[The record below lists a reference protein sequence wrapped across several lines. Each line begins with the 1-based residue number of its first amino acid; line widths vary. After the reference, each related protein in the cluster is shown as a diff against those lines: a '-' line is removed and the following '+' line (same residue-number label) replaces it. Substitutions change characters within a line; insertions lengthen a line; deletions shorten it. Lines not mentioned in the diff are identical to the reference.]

1 MKFLRDITEF
11 IFLEDLPEKADLIIV
26 PGNTWPQ
33 PARRAA
39 ALYHEGMAPYI
50 VVSGRYSKGQ
60 QTFAGAACEG
70 DRYKGA
76 YMTEADFLTDVLIR
90 EGVPETAVLQERKAE
105 FTLENAR
112 YIRRLLE
119 EKKMTVK
126 KALICCQAFH
136 ARRCRMYFE
145 YVFQDTDVEF
155 LMCPAVTQGISR
167 CSWMESQK
175 GLDTVLG
182 ELRRCGEQFAWMC
195 GHQDRNGVPVP
206 ERNVHQNLLENHQ

>member
-60 QTFAGAACEG
+60 QTFAGAVCEG

-206 ERNVHQNLLENHQ
+206 ERNVHRNL

>member
-119 EKKMTVK
+119 EKKMTTK

-206 ERNVHQNLLENHQ
+206 ERNVHQNL

>member
-50 VVSGRYSKGQ
+50 IVSGRYSKGQ
-60 QTFAGAACEG
+60 HTFAGAACEG

-112 YIRRLLE
+112 YIRKLLE

-206 ERNVHQNLLENHQ
+206 ERNVHQNL

>member
-1 MKFLRDITEF
+1 MK
-11 IFLEDLPEKADLIIV
+11 DLPGEGRSDPIV

-206 ERNVHQNLLENHQ
+206 ERNVHQNL

>member
-206 ERNVHQNLLENHQ
+206 ERNAHQNL

>member
-11 IFLEDLPEKADLIIV
+11 IFLEDLPKKADIIIV

-70 DRYKGA
+70 DRYKGV

-206 ERNVHQNLLENHQ
+206 ERNVHQNL

>member
-1 MKFLRDITEF
+1 M
-11 IFLEDLPEKADLIIV
+11 EDLPEKADLIIV

-90 EGVPETAVLQERKAE
+90 EGVPETAVLQERKAD

-206 ERNVHQNLLENHQ
+206 ERNVHQNL

>member
-39 ALYHEGMAPYI
+39 ALYPEGMAPYI

-206 ERNVHQNLLENHQ
+206 ERNVHRNL

>member
-112 YIRRLLE
+112 YIRKLLE

-175 GLDTVLG
+175 GLDTVLD

-206 ERNVHQNLLENHQ
+206 ERNVHQNL

>member
-60 QTFAGAACEG
+60 QTLAGAACEG

-145 YVFQDTDVEF
+145 YVFQDTNVEF

-206 ERNVHQNLLENHQ
+206 ERNVHQNL

>member
-39 ALYHEGMAPYI
+39 ALYHDGMAPYI

-112 YIRRLLE
+112 YIRKLLE

-206 ERNVHQNLLENHQ
+206 ERNVHQNL

>member
-70 DRYKGA
+70 DRYKGV

-206 ERNVHQNLLENHQ
+206 ERNVHQNL

>member
-70 DRYKGA
+70 DRYKGV

-90 EGVPETAVLQERKAE
+90 EEC
-105 FTLENAR
+105 
-112 YIRRLLE
+112 RR
-119 EKKMTVK
+119 
-126 KALICCQAFH
+126 
-136 ARRCRMYFE
+136 RRFC
-145 YVFQDTDVEF
+145 
-155 LMCPAVTQGISR
+155 
-167 CSWMESQK
+167 
-175 GLDTVLG
+175 
-182 ELRRCGEQFAWMC
+182 
-195 GHQDRNGVPVP
+195 RNGK
-206 ERNVHQNLLENHQ
+206 RNLPLRMQDISEDCWKRRR

>member
-11 IFLEDLPEKADLIIV
+11 IFLEDLPAKADLIIV

-112 YIRRLLE
+112 YIRKLLE

-206 ERNVHQNLLENHQ
+206 ECNVHQNL

>member
-11 IFLEDLPEKADLIIV
+11 IFLEDLPETADLIIV

-70 DRYKGA
+70 DRYKGV

-155 LMCPAVTQGISR
+155 LMCPAVTQEISR

-206 ERNVHQNLLENHQ
+206 ERNVHQNL

>member
-11 IFLEDLPEKADLIIV
+11 IFLEDLPEKADMIIV

-206 ERNVHQNLLENHQ
+206 ERNVHQNL

>member
-195 GHQDRNGVPVP
+195 GHQDRNGAPVP
-206 ERNVHQNLLENHQ
+206 ERNVHQNL

>member
-60 QTFAGAACEG
+60 QKVAGAACEG

-206 ERNVHQNLLENHQ
+206 ERNVHQNL

>member
-119 EKKMTVK
+119 EKKRTVK

-206 ERNVHQNLLENHQ
+206 ERNVHQNL

>member
-50 VVSGRYSKGQ
+50 VVSGRYSKWQ

-206 ERNVHQNLLENHQ
+206 ERNVHQNL

>member
-39 ALYHEGMAPYI
+39 ALYHLGMAPSI

-60 QTFAGAACEG
+60 QAFAGAACEA
-70 DRYKGA
+70 DCYKGP
-76 YMTEADFLTDVLIR
+76 YMTEADFLTDVLML
-90 EGVPETAVLQERKAE
+90 EGVPEAAILQERKAE
-105 FTLENAR
+105 FTLENAI
-112 YIRRLLE
+112 YIRQLME
-119 EKKMTVK
+119 ERNMSVK
-126 KALICCQAFH
+126 TAIICCQAFH

-145 YVFQDTDVEF
+145 YVFQDMEIEF

-167 CSWMESQK
+167 DNWKESRK

-195 GHQDRNGVPVP
+195 GSKDKNGAAVSDWKQHQD
-206 ERNVHQNLLENHQ
+206 L

>member
-11 IFLEDLPEKADLIIV
+11 IFVEDMPEQADLIIV

-60 QTFAGAACEG
+60 HAFAGASCG
-70 DRYKGA
+70 KDCYKGP
-76 YMTEADFLTDVLIR
+76 YRTEADFLTDVLMQ
-90 EGVPETAVLQERKAE
+90 EGVPETAIFQERRAE
-105 FTLENAR
+105 FTLENAE
-112 YIRRLLE
+112 YIRQLLE
-119 EKKMTVK
+119 EKKMPVK
-126 KALICCQAFH
+126 KAVICCQAFH

-145 YVFQDTDVEF
+145 YVFQDTDIEF
-155 LMCPAVTQGISR
+155 LMCPAVTQGISPDN
-167 CSWMESQK
+167 WMESEK
-175 GLDTVLG
+175 GLNTVLG

-195 GHQDRNGVPVP
+195 GQQDRNNTPVP
-206 ERNVHQNLLENHQ
+206 EKNWHQNL

>member
-112 YIRRLLE
+112 YIRKLLE

-155 LMCPAVTQGISR
+155 LMCPAVTQEISR

-206 ERNVHQNLLENHQ
+206 ERNVHQNL

>member
-39 ALYHEGMAPYI
+39 ALHHEGMAPYI

-112 YIRRLLE
+112 YIRKLLE

-206 ERNVHQNLLENHQ
+206 ERNVHQNL

>member
-70 DRYKGA
+70 DHYKGA

-206 ERNVHQNLLENHQ
+206 ERNVHQNL

>member
-90 EGVPETAVLQERKAE
+90 GGVPETAVLQERKAE

-112 YIRRLLE
+112 YIRKLLE

-206 ERNVHQNLLENHQ
+206 ERNVHQNL

>member
-90 EGVPETAVLQERKAE
+90 EGVPETAVLQERKAQ

-206 ERNVHQNLLENHQ
+206 ERNVHQNL

>member
-60 QTFAGAACEG
+60 QTCAGAACEG

-112 YIRRLLE
+112 YIRKLLE

-195 GHQDRNGVPVP
+195 CHQDRNGVPVP
-206 ERNVHQNLLENHQ
+206 ERNVHQNL

>member
-206 ERNVHQNLLENHQ
+206 ERNVHQNL